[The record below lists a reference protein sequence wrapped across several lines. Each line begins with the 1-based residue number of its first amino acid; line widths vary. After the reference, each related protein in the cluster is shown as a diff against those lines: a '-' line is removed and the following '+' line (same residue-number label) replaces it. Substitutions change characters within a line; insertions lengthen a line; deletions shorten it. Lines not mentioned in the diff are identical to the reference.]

1 MIIMPWTEKYT
12 PQKTSE
18 VVGQNKAVEKFLT
31 WFRAWKPGKK
41 AALFH
46 GSAGVGKTCLVE
58 ALGKE
63 KNLEIIELNASDYRT
78 ASQIKEVIGQ
88 SMKQMSLF
96 KKGKIFLIDEIDGIA
111 GREDRGGTRELIKII
126 KETQYPIILTANNP
140 YNRKLRYLRSYCLL
154 IPFTKVYYWALINR
168 LNLICQQEGLKCEKE
183 VLRQLAKRSSGDLR
197 SAINDLESLARESK
211 QIKLTDLE
219 KLGEREKETSI
230 FDALKMIFKT
240 KTALAA
246 KLSIQSVDKD
256 ADEIFLWIEQNIINE
271 YEDPEEIAKAYEM
284 ISRADI
290 FRNRINIRQNWK
302 YKKYMIDLMT
312 GGVAVAKKEM
322 YRKFSRYQYPDKI
335 KFLGRTKM
343 SRREEKEKLIQ
354 LSKKLHCSTKKIR
367 EEFLPFLKA
376 DLL

>member
-1 MIIMPWTEKYT
+1 MPWTEKYA
-12 PQKTSE
+12 PQKVVE

-58 ALGKE
+58 AIGKE
-63 KNLEIIELNASDYRT
+63 KNLEIIEMNASDYRT
-78 ASQIKEVIGQ
+78 ALQMKEVIGQ
-88 SMKQMSLF
+88 SIKQMSLF
-96 KKGKIFLIDEIDGIA
+96 KKGKVFLIDEIDGIA
-111 GREDRGGTRELIKII
+111 GREDRGGTKELIKII
-126 KETQYPIILTANNP
+126 KESRYPIVLTANNP
-140 YNRKLRYLRSYCLL
+140 YNSRLRSLRAYCFL
-154 IPFTKVYYWALINR
+154 IPFTKVYYWSLVNK
-168 LNLICQQEGLKCEKE
+168 LNLICQKENIKCEKD

-219 KLGEREKETSI
+219 KLGERERETNI

-246 KLSIQSVDKD
+246 KLSIGSVDKD

-271 YEDPEEIAKAYEM
+271 YEDSVEIAKAYDM
-284 ISRADI
+284 LSRADI

-343 SRREEKEKLIQ
+343 SRREDKEKLTE

-367 EEFLPFLKA
+367 EEFLPFFRA

>member
-1 MIIMPWTEKYT
+1 MPWTEKYA
-12 PQKTSE
+12 PQKVVE
-18 VVGQNKAVEKFLT
+18 VIGQNKAVEKFLT
-31 WFRAWKPGKK
+31 WYRAWKPGKK

-46 GSAGVGKTCLVE
+46 GPAGVGKTCLVE

-63 KNLEIIELNASDYRT
+63 RNLEIIELNASDYRT
-78 ASQIKEVIGQ
+78 ASQIKEIMGQ

-96 KKGKIFLIDEIDGIA
+96 KKGKVFLIDEIDGIA

-126 KETQYPIILTANNP
+126 KESQYPIVLTANNP
-140 YNRKLRYLRSYCLL
+140 YDRKLRSLRSYCLL
-154 IPFTKVYYWALINR
+154 IPFTKVYYWPLVNR
-168 LNLICQQEGLKCEKE
+168 LNLICQKEGIKCEKD
-183 VLRQLAKRSSGDLR
+183 VLRQIAKRSNGDLR

-211 QIKLTDLE
+211 QIKLSDLE

-256 ADEIFLWIEQNIINE
+256 ADEIFWWIEQNIINE
-271 YEDPEEIAKAYEM
+271 YEDPKEIAKAYEVL
-284 ISRADI
+284 SRADI

-312 GGVAVAKKEM
+312 GGVAVSKKEM

-343 SRREEKEKLIQ
+343 SRAKEKQKLTE
-354 LSKKLHCSTKKIR
+354 LSKELHCSTKKIR
-367 EEFLPFLKA
+367 EEFLPFFKA
-376 DLL
+376 ELM

>member
-12 PQKTSE
+12 PQKTSDI
-18 VVGQNKAVEKFLT
+18 VGQKKSVEKFLT

-46 GSAGVGKTCLVE
+46 GPAGVGKTCLVE
-58 ALGKE
+58 ALGRE
-63 KNLEIIELNASDYRT
+63 KKLEIIELNASDYRT

-88 SMKQMSLF
+88 SMRQKSLF

-111 GREDRGGTRELIKII
+111 GREDRGGTRELIKIV
-126 KETQYPIILTANNP
+126 KGSQYPIVLTANNP
-140 YNRKLRYLRSYCLL
+140 YNPKLRSLRSYCLL
-154 IPFTKVYYWALINR
+154 IPFTKVYYWALVTR
-168 LNLICQQEGLKCEKE
+168 LNLICQKEGLKCEKE
-183 VLRQLAKRSSGDLR
+183 ALRQLAKRSNGDLR

-211 QIKLTDLE
+211 QIKLSDME
-219 KLGEREKETSI
+219 KLGEREKETNI

-256 ADEIFLWIEQNIINE
+256 VDEIFWWIEQNIINE
-271 YEDPEEIAKAYEM
+271 YENPVEIAKAYDM
-284 ISRADI
+284 LSRADI

-312 GGVAVAKKEM
+312 GGVAVSKKEM

-335 KFLGRTKM
+335 KFLGRTKL
-343 SRREEKEKLIQ
+343 SRREEKEKLTE

-367 EEFLPFLKA
+367 EEFLPFFKTK
-376 DLL
+376 LL

>member
-1 MIIMPWTEKYT
+1 MPWTEKYA

-18 VVGQNKAVEKFLT
+18 VVGQQKAVEKFLT
-31 WFRAWKPGKK
+31 WFKAWKPGKK
-41 AALFH
+41 AALFF
-46 GSAGVGKTCLVE
+46 GPAGVGKTCLVE

-63 KNLEIIELNASDYRT
+63 KNLEIVELNASDYRT

-96 KKGKIFLIDEIDGIA
+96 KRGKVFLIDEIDGIA
-111 GREDRGGTRELIKII
+111 GQEDRGGTKELIKII
-126 KETQYPIILTANNP
+126 KESQYPIVLTANNP
-140 YNRKLRYLRSYCLL
+140 YNPKLRSLRSYCLL
-154 IPFTKVYYWALINR
+154 IPFTKVYYWALVNR
-168 LNLICQQEGLKCEKE
+168 LNLICQEEGLKCEKD
-183 VLRQLAKRSSGDLR
+183 VLKQLAKRSSGDLR

-211 QIKLTDLE
+211 EIKLSDLE
-219 KLGEREKETSI
+219 KLGERERETSI

-256 ADEIFLWIEQNIINE
+256 ADEIFWWIEQNIINE
-271 YEDPEEIAKAYEM
+271 YENREEIAKAYDM
-284 ISRADI
+284 LSRADI
-290 FRNRINIRQNWK
+290 FRNRISIRQDWK

-312 GGVAVAKKEM
+312 GGVAVAKREM

-335 KFLGRTKM
+335 KFLGRTKIG
-343 SRREEKEKLIQ
+343 RAEEREKLTE

-367 EEFLPFLKA
+367 EEFLPFFRA